1 MQGHLEHSVLTRT
14 APHSASVVQVEQ
26 TKLLPWVL
34 VCSILSGLSI
44 GLCLLAVTLSQQS
57 ERESRMLQY
66 YVLEMDAKL
75 IAAGVKK
82 PEESVARQQER
93 RK

>member
-75 IAAGVKK
+75 IAAGVKNPDDAISK
-82 PEESVARQQER
+82 KLE
-93 RK
+93 K

>member
-1 MQGHLEHSVLTRT
+1 MNRGHIEHSIQTRT
-14 APHSASVVQVEQ
+14 APGSASVVQYEQ
-26 TKLLPWVL
+26 SKLLPWVL
-34 VCSILSGLSI
+34 VCSILSGLAI
-44 GLCLLAVTLSQQS
+44 GLCLLTVLLSQQA

-82 PEESVARQQER
+82 PDEAISKRLE
-93 RK
+93 K